1 MSERNLAE
9 MFHDRSQKYASMT
22 RWRQSR
28 KGQWITATNAE
39 NQRQVNQLMAGLYE
53 LGLRKGDAV
62 GILSNTSCEWG
73 QMDWATKNL
82 GGVTVTIYPSLM
94 PDTIAFI
101 ANDSSTKVLAIED
114 KEQYDKLTKVRSELA
129 NVQKVIVFD
138 PTAMPSDD
146 WVMTFDALK
155 TLHKGSA
162 EEQMQLAKQLAAAI
176 QPEDPATI
184 IYTSG
189 TTGNPKGAVLSHH
202 SFMRQLDSLRK
213 SLPIAAGNI
222 DLLFLP
228 LAHVFGHLQHLAGVY
243 YGFNTA
249 IIESMKTVVADIQ
262 SVKPELVFS
271 VPRIYEKIFS
281 TAKARSEQ
289 KATTKKIFNWAVK
302 VAREMSR
309 VKQNKQSPSAALK
322 IQYALADKLVLHK
335 IRALLGGNLR
345 FAVTG
350 AAPLDIEILEFFN
363 GAGVPL
369 LEGWGLTETTAA
381 ATVNSPDN
389 YRLGTVGRALDGIEI
404 KIASDGEILLRGPQ
418 IMQGYYNNSEKT
430 AETFQDGWFMTGDIG
445 VLDSDGF
452 LKIVDRKKDLLI
464 TAAGK
469 NIAPQSVEAAF
480 KNSQYISQ
488 CAVYGDRKPYLVGL
502 LTLDMEVLT
511 DWAKREGIELGA
523 NPHEHPKVKELIA
536 AEAAAA
542 NATLASF
549 EQLKY
554 YEILPEDFSVENGL
568 LTPTLKVR
576 RKYIHDH
583 YRTTYEELYQSKK

>member
-138 PTAMPSDD
+138 PTGMPSDD

-202 SFMRQLDSLRK
+202 SFMRQLDALRK

-289 KATTKKIFNWAVK
+289 KATTKKIFNWAVN

-502 LTLDMEVLT
+502 LTLDMEVLN
-511 DWAKREGIELGA
+511 DWAKREGIDLGQ
-523 NPHEHPKVKELIA
+523 NPHQHPKVKELIA

-583 YRTTYEELYQSKK
+583 YRTTYEELYQTKH

>member
-502 LTLDMEVLT
+502 LTLDMEVLN
-511 DWAKREGIELGA
+511 DWAKREGIDLGQ
-523 NPHEHPKVKELIA
+523 NPHQHPKVKELIA

>member
-1 MSERNLAE
+1 
-9 MFHDRSQKYASMT
+9 RSQKYASMT

-138 PTAMPSDD
+138 PTGMPSDD

-202 SFMRQLDSLRK
+202 SFMRQLDALRK

-289 KATTKKIFNWAVK
+289 KATTKKIFNWAVN

-430 AETFQDGWFMTGDIG
+430 SETFQDGWFMTGDIG

>member
-138 PTAMPSDD
+138 PTGMPSDD

-202 SFMRQLDSLRK
+202 SFMRQLDALRK

-289 KATTKKIFNWAVK
+289 KATTKKIFNWAVG

-502 LTLDMEVLT
+502 LTLDMEVLN
-511 DWAKREGIELGA
+511 DWAKREGIDLGQ
-523 NPHEHPKVKELIA
+523 NPHQHPKVKELIA

>member
-138 PTAMPSDD
+138 PTGMPSDD

-289 KATTKKIFNWAVK
+289 KATTKKIFNWAVG

-502 LTLDMEVLT
+502 LTLDMEVLN
-511 DWAKREGIELGA
+511 DWAKREGIDLGQ
-523 NPHEHPKVKELIA
+523 NPHQHPKVKELIA